1 MMVVVAVMVVVATVA
16 AVSVAVLVVVHV
28 DPRRVA
34 VGRVRVPARIA
45 RAMRTGRL
53 RRRTQQQENSGT
65 NREEDGDRPT

>member
-1 MMVVVAVMVVVATVA
+1 MAVVVETVA

-34 VGRVRVPARIA
+34 VGGVRVPAPIA

-53 RRRTQQQENSGT
+53 RRRTQQEQCSGT